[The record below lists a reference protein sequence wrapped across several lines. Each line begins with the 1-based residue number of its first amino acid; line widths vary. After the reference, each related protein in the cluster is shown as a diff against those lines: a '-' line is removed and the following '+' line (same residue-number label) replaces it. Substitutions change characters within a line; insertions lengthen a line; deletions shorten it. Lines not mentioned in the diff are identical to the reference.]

1 MKYRKRSLAAMLAL
15 VMLFTCASCGKGE
28 QPSASKDPTQSE
40 GDADTYEKLKIK
52 ISYSTGDTGL
62 DGLVAN
68 YMKEQLAQRSGGA
81 ITLECYGNATLASGN
96 MARQVEMLI
105 AGSGFEMAILG
116 EQLFGAQDPQLNV
129 TNIPFAFES
138 YEEVYQYADS
148 TGGEF
153 SAKAL
158 GALGV
163 KYLGTFPNGMSQLG
177 NSKKEIRTPEDL
189 KGMKM
194 RAVGELMMAYT
205 QSWGCDVVS
214 INFSE
219 LYSALQM
226 GTVDG
231 QTNSY
236 ITMDNGSLQEVQPY
250 ITEVNCSYIPFD
262 IVYNMAAWD
271 KLPEKTKELITEV
284 AAEAALYGRQ
294 YSADTEGKL
303 KQKFMDEDG
312 VTIVTL
318 TEEEHQAWVDT
329 TQGVIDQYI
338 DSCGEE
344 ACRAWGIID

>member
-1 MKYRKRSLAAMLAL
+1 MKAIKRSLVTLLSVAMLCSLA
-15 VMLFTCASCGKGE
+15 ACGGN
-28 QPSASKDPTQSE
+28 SAPTQGDPVQS
-40 GDADTYEKLKIK
+40 GDAAGDTYDKLKIK

-62 DGLVAN
+62 DGLVAQ

-138 YEEVYQYADS
+138 YDEVYALADS

-163 KYLGTFPNGMSQLG
+163 QYLGTFPNGMMQVG
-177 NSKKEIRTPEDL
+177 NSKKEVRVPDDL
-189 KGMKM
+189 KGTKM
-194 RAVGELMMAYT
+194 RAIGELNMAMT
-205 QSWGCDVVS
+205 QAWGCDVVS

-219 LYSALQM
+219 LYSSLQM

-231 QTNSY
+231 QTNGF
-236 ITMDNGSLQEVQPY
+236 ITMDNASLQEVQPY
-250 ITEVNCSYIPFD
+250 ITEMNCSYVPFD
-262 IVYNMAAWD
+262 IVYNMDAWNQ
-271 KLPEKTKELITEV
+271 LPEKTKTLIQQV
-284 AAEAALYGRQ
+284 AEEAAQYGRQ
-294 YSADTEGKL
+294 YSADTEDAIR
-303 KQKFMDEDG
+303 QKFIDAG
-312 VTIVTL
+312 VTITTL
-318 TEEEHQAWVDT
+318 TDEERQAWIDK
-329 TQGVIDQYI
+329 TQSVIDEYVAI
-338 DSCGEE
+338 CGEE